1 MRNQSSHPY
10 AALLEKLETR
20 LGNIEAKSQDNII
33 YRKLDTLEHK
43 IESICDDSFDLSKSK
58 YAVSSV
64 SLHKPMA
71 SSGSHGVGDESK
83 LRC

>member
-20 LGNIEAKSQDNII
+20 LGNIEAKSQDI
-33 YRKLDTLEHK
+33 YIKLDTLEHK

-58 YAVSSV
+58 CAVSSV

-71 SSGSHGVGDESK
+71 SSGSHGVGEVP
-83 LRC
+83 